1 MSLPNIFTQEVT
13 NSFIQRINTLT
24 PETKAQWGTMTV
36 SQMLAHCSV
45 TYEMIY
51 ETKHPKPNAI
61 LKFILKKMVKPTVV
75 NEAPYKTNSRTAP
88 AFLIKDSRN
97 FEEEKQRLI
106 AFIQKT
112 QSMGES
118 YFDNKES
125 HSFGAL
131 NISEW
136 NNMFYKHLN
145 HHLSQFGA

>member
-1 MSLPNIFTQEVT
+1 MALPNIFTQEVT
-13 NSFIQRINTLT
+13 SSFIQRINSLT
-24 PETKAQWGTMTV
+24 PETQAQWGTMTV
-36 SQMLAHCSV
+36 AQMFAHCSV
-45 TYEMIY
+45 TYEMLY
-51 ETKHPKPNAI
+51 EEKHAKPNAF
-61 LKFILKKMVKPTVV
+61 LRFILKKMVKPTVV

-97 FEEEKQRLI
+97 FEEEKHRLI

-118 YFDNKES
+118 YFNNKES

-131 NISEW
+131 SIAEW

-145 HHLSQFGA
+145 HHLSQFGV